1 MTSSDPNEDCPTVVV
16 QQPTRTFAPEALPP
30 SLTNLHPG
38 HLLKLGIDSY
48 SEPPS
53 PAGWQPP
60 TPEELEDRFHK
71 QGLAWY
77 TIRKELGHGAMGAV
91 YEAYHLELDARIAV
105 KIMRSGPAFNDPHF
119 RESFRDEA
127 RIMFNLEHPGLVRV
141 FDSGFLVG
149 GTATDSDKT
158 DSGDVFFFS
167 MDLLVGNDLRAEF
180 RKEPL
185 SEERA
190 IDIFCQ
196 ICATVSVAHENSVI
210 HRDLKPENI
219 FLTESGVVK
228 VLDFGLARQDDNP
241 LDKEHSLTAA
251 GTPAYMA
258 PEQLDHGAPA
268 SKATDVWALGVILY
282 ELLTGQRPAPD
293 TWDVPSKIKNTSQSL
308 DDVVRGCLEEI
319 PDRRYQSATEVS
331 AKVQTIIDAPR
342 VAAELM
348 VQRATNRKLRNR
360 LWFAVIAGGV
370 AVIAGLLAM
379 QKQAAE
385 TRARLVAEQ
394 TRQSAESLIEDMLGD
409 LRERLE
415 EVGRLDLLDSV
426 THSARAYFDH
436 LPQTEWNASSTRN
449 HAWTLKYY
457 ADVARKLGRTE
468 DADTAYFSHA
478 DMLRRLH
485 FDSPQQAALTR
496 EYAQALGEVGK
507 VWETRGDL
515 IKAESIYRSQLDLLS
530 ADKSAQSTDTQT
542 AVALASTWENLGFL
556 NFKQGKIDQAE
567 KAFGRQLEIFQEVS
581 SRGSDDPDIQR
592 NLAKSYG
599 NLGDF
604 WFYGGDYSKARTNFE
619 QQEQLLDDLAANLPD
634 DMRIFNELAIAWNK
648 LGKAFQALNKLE
660 AAEVAFTQFHD
671 KINHL
676 ARDVDPNHPDYQR
689 SLSTSL
695 ANLGDIAFLRGE
707 FAVARGHYI
716 EDMQITRQLANQF
729 AGDSM
734 HEIDLGMSCINMA
747 KLLKRSGDSSKSR
760 QFMREAKDIVVRAS
774 INAPGNPQ
782 LGRLQARIEELE
794 DER

>member
-1 MTSSDPNEDCPTVVV
+1 MTFSDSGEDCPTLVVP
-16 QQPTRTFAPEALPP
+16 QPTRVFAPKALPP
-30 SLTNLHPG
+30 SLTGLHPG

-48 SEPPS
+48 NNPPS
-53 PAGWQPP
+53 LAGWQPP

-77 TIRKELGHGAMGAV
+77 SIRKELGHGAMGAV
-91 YEAYHLELDARIAV
+91 YEAYHLELDARMAV
-105 KIMRSGPAFNDPHF
+105 KIMRPDSAFNDPQF

-149 GTATDSDKT
+149 GAATDSDST
-158 DSGDVFFFS
+158 GTSDVFFFS

-180 RKEPL
+180 RKAPL
-185 SEERA
+185 TEERA
-190 IDIFCQ
+190 IDIFGQ
-196 ICATVSVAHENSVI
+196 ICATVSLAHENNVI

-219 FLTESGVVK
+219 FLPELGAVK
-228 VLDFGLARQDDNP
+228 VLDFGLARRDDNL
-241 LDKEHSLTAA
+241 LDKEHALPGA
-251 GTPAYMA
+251 GTPEYMS
-258 PEQLDHGAPA
+258 PEQLKLGIPA

-282 ELLTGQRPAPD
+282 EMLTDQRPVAG

-308 DDVVRGCLEEI
+308 DDVVRGCLEET
-319 PDRRYQSATEVS
+319 PERRYQSATEVLT
-331 AKVQTIIDAPR
+331 KVQAIVDAPR

-348 VQRATNRKLRNR
+348 VQRTTNRRLRNR
-360 LWFAVIAGGV
+360 LWFAVVAGGV
-370 AVIAGLLAM
+370 AVIAGALAI

-385 TRARLVAEQ
+385 ARARLVAEQ
-394 TRQSAESLIEDMLGD
+394 TRRSAESLIEDMLGD

-426 THSARAYFDH
+426 TRSARTYFDH
-436 LPQTEWNASSTRN
+436 LPETVWNGSSARN

-468 DADTAYFSHA
+468 DADAAYFSHA
-478 DMLRRLH
+478 DILRQLH
-485 FDSPQQAALTR
+485 FDSPQQTTLTR

-515 IKAESIYRSQLDLLS
+515 TKAESIYRSQLDLLS
-530 ADKSAQSTDTQT
+530 TDESAQSTDTQT
-542 AVALASTWENLGFL
+542 AVASASSWENLGFL
-556 NFKQGKIDQAE
+556 HFRQGNMDQAE
-567 KAFGRQLEIFQEVS
+567 KAFVRQLEIFREVS
-581 SRGSDDPDIQR
+581 SRRPDDPDIQR

-604 WFYGGDYSKARTNFE
+604 WFYCGDYSKARAYFE
-619 QQEQLLDDLAANLPD
+619 QQQQLFDDLSANVPD

-648 LGKAFQALNKLE
+648 LGKAFQALEKLE
-660 AAEVAFTQFHD
+660 EAALAFTQFHD

-676 ARDVDPNHPDYQR
+676 AHDVDPHHPDYQR

-716 EDMQITRQLANQF
+716 EDMQITRQLASQF
-729 AGDSM
+729 ADDPVYQ
-734 HEIDLGMSCINMA
+734 IDLAMSCVNMA
-747 KLLKRSGDSSKSR
+747 KLLERVSEPDKSK
-760 QFMREAKDIVVRAS
+760 QFLLEAKSIVAS
-774 INAPGNPQ
+774 ASAHAVGNPQ
-782 LGRLQARIEELE
+782 LGRLQSRIEELE